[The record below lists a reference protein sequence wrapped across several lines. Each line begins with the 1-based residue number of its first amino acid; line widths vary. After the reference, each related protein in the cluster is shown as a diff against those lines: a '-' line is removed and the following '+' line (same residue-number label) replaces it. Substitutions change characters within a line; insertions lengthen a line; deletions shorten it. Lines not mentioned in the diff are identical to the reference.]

1 VAAVREAFGGRLG
14 YLNIPGTN
22 APGWAEFH
30 RDLYTESL
38 RDGLIVDFRDAQ
50 GGNTSQLLVEKL
62 ARRIIG
68 WGLSRYAEPVTY
80 PREAPRGPIVAITD
94 EYASSGGGIVIQA
107 LKSYGVATVVGT
119 RTSSSCS
126 PSVKGRTG

>member
-1 VAAVREAFGGRLG
+1 MRRSTTARTRCWSARSASLEPTLGRDGADRRAVVAAVREAFGGRLG

-62 ARRIIG
+62 ARRIMAG
-68 WGLSRYAEPVTY
+68 ACP
-80 PREAPRGPIVAITD
+80 
-94 EYASSGGGIVIQA
+94 
-107 LKSYGVATVVGT
+107 GT
-119 RTSSSCS
+119 RN
-126 PSVKGRTG
+126 R